1 MGLIAQVLNLVFGG
15 GRNIVKETAEVFRPN
30 AEAQD
35 ERGAQLQGA
44 ALAQFAAEFEHQR
57 RGIFDRFIDACNRL
71 PRPAMALGVLGLFV
85 AAMYDPIWFAERMT
99 GIALVPEPLWWLL
112 GAIVSFYFGAR
123 HQQKGQDFNR
133 QIAQTMA
140 MAPVVMK
147 NLRGLDGLRED
158 SDQTPGVADP
168 GTDAELVL
176 HITDD
181 AAEENPALAEI
192 RSGARE
198 R

>member
-1 MGLIAQVLNLVFGG
+1 MGLIGQFLGMLFGG
-15 GRNIVKETAEVFRPN
+15 GRNVVKETAEVFRVN

-35 ERGAQLQGA
+35 QRGADIQTA
-44 ALAQFAAEFEHQR
+44 SLAQLAAEFQHQR
-57 RGIFDRFIDACNRL
+57 QGWFDRLIDGMNRL
-71 PRPAMALGVLGLFV
+71 PRPAMAIGTLALLVS
-85 AAMYDPIWFAERMT
+85 AMYDPIWFAERMT

-123 HQQKGQDFNR
+123 HQSKSQDFNK

-140 MAPVVMK
+140 MAPMVMN
-147 NLRGLDGLRED
+147 NLRGLGDLRED
-158 SDQTPGVADP
+158 TDLTPGVADP
-168 GTDAELVL
+168 GTDAELAL
-176 HITDD
+176 QISDD

-192 RSGARE
+192 RAGGRE